1 MMNLNWAEKYGI
13 RVLFGKIPDI
23 GPDAAYNDFLKVEEL
38 HKNKS
43 KGSILHLAKCLIQ
56 KKEIKKAI
64 DYLKLAYEL
73 PIRTSEHQIDNDEIL
88 TLLNKH
94 SKLE

>member
-1 MMNLNWAEKYGI
+1 MSLSWAEKYGI

-23 GPDAAYNDFLKVEEL
+23 GPDDAYNDFLKVEEL

-56 KKEIKKAI
+56 KNEIKKAI

-73 PIRTSEHQIDNDEIL
+73 PIRTTEHQLDNNEIL
-88 TLLNKH
+88 TLLSKH
-94 SKLE
+94 SKI